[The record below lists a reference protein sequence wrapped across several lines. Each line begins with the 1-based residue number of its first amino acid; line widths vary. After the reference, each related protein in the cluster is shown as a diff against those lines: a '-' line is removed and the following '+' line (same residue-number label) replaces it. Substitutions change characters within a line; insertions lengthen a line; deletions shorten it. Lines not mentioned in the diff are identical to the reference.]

1 MSIILTI
8 IFVYFVAKIVYD
20 FRKEKDYSKESTLGY
35 LASTIGVLGTFV
47 GIFIGLAGFDVNN
60 MTESVPKLLEGM
72 KIAFATSI
80 VGMSG
85 AIYMKISSLKNT
97 KEEEE
102 ENIDDILELF
112 NTMIKES
119 RAVNQTL
126 LQNQRNTEE
135 IFNKMNESWSIN
147 QKELKEE
154 IKSLNNN
161 TIAKQQELITEFR
174 KFGEE
179 MTKSNSEALIEAL
192 NDVIKDFNN
201 KISEQF
207 GENFKELN
215 EAVGAL
221 LIWQENYKDT
231 IEITTQQLNKIFDS
245 IKNVDISIEKIAD
258 NSLLIK
264 ENNEN
269 LNMVLK
275 KVNDSQ
281 EVVITSI
288 QSLVDVSNQAKESIP
303 NIDKYFENTNIH
315 IRNTVDNLQDSI
327 DKNIDI
333 FEGHVEK
340 ITMNVSQASALSL
353 EEIKKL
359 FVESNETFKLGIQDQ
374 INQFNSIMEQLKI
387 CIPDINNHLAET
399 QERFNNTLT
408 AFTSEVQN
416 ALQLNMESMNS
427 QTETLKN
434 TTNRINNN
442 LDSVITDSTKRLE
455 DITSNTS
462 SQIREI
468 IEEMEKVFEQ
478 KVEQLDK
485 LLETELTKSLNSL
498 GSQLITISER
508 FSEDYI
514 PLADK
519 LREVIMIV
527 EGVK

>member
-1 MSIILTI
+1 MSVILTV
-8 IFVYFVAKIVYD
+8 IFVCIVAKIVYD
-20 FRKEKDYSKESTLGY
+20 FRKEKNYSKESSLGY
-35 LASTIGVLGTFV
+35 LSSTIGVLGTFV

-80 VGMSG
+80 VGMGG

-102 ENIDDILELF
+102 EDIDDIVELF
-112 NTMIKES
+112 NAMIKES

-126 LQNQRNTEE
+126 LQNQKNTEE
-135 IFNKMNESWSIN
+135 IFNKINENWSTN

-154 IKSLNNN
+154 IINLNNN
-161 TIAKQQELITEFR
+161 TISKQEELIVEFK

-179 MTKSNSEALIEAL
+179 MAKSNSEALIEAL

-221 LIWQENYKDT
+221 LIWQENYKQT
-231 IEITTQQLNKIFDS
+231 IEITTEQLNKTFDS

-258 NSLLIK
+258 NSVLIK
-264 ENNEN
+264 ENNEH
-269 LNMVLK
+269 LNTVLGE
-275 KVNDSQ
+275 VHESQ
-281 EVVITSI
+281 NVVTSSI
-288 QSLVDVSNQAKESIP
+288 KSLVEVSNQAKESIP
-303 NIDKYFENTNIH
+303 NIDRYFENTNTH
-315 IRNTVDNLQDSI
+315 IRNTVDNLQGSI
-327 DKNIDI
+327 DKNIEI
-333 FEGHVEK
+333 FESHIEK
-340 ITMNVSQASALSL
+340 ITMDVSQASAISL
-353 EEIKKL
+353 EAIKKL
-359 FVESNETFKLGIQDQ
+359 FVESNELFKVGVEEQLS
-374 INQFNSIMEQLKI
+374 QFNDIIEQLKV
-387 CIPDINNHLAET
+387 CIPDINDHLAQT

-416 ALQLNMESMNS
+416 TLQVNMESMNS
-427 QTETLKN
+427 QSEVLKN
-434 TTNRINNN
+434 TTNRINNS

-455 DITSNTS
+455 DITSNTAA
-462 SQIREI
+462 QIREI

-478 KVEQLDK
+478 KVDQLDK
-485 LLETELTKSLNSL
+485 LLEIELTKSLNSL

-519 LREVIMIV
+519 LREVVMIA
-527 EGVK
+527 EGVR

>member
-8 IFVYFVAKIVYD
+8 IFVFAVAKIVYD
-20 FRKEKDYSKESTLGY
+20 FRIEKNYSKESSLGY
-35 LASTIGVLGTFV
+35 LSSTIGVLGTFI
-47 GIFIGLAGFDVNN
+47 GIFIGLAGFDVND
-60 MTESVPKLLEGM
+60 MSTSVPKLLDGM

-80 VGMSG
+80 VGMAG
-85 AIYMKISSLKNT
+85 AIYMKHSSLKNT

-102 ENIDDILELF
+102 DIDDIVELF
-112 NTMIKES
+112 NAMIKES
-119 RAVNQTL
+119 RVVNQTL
-126 LQNQRNTEE
+126 LENQKNTEE
-135 IFNKMNESWSIN
+135 IFNKINENWSNN

-154 IKSLNNN
+154 IINLNNN
-161 TIAKQQELITEFR
+161 TIAKQEELIKEFK

-179 MTKSNSEALIEAL
+179 MAKSNSEALIEAL
-192 NDVIKDFNN
+192 NNVIKDFNN

-221 LIWQENYKDT
+221 LVWQENYKQT
-231 IEITTQQLNKIFDS
+231 IEITTEQLNKTFNS
-245 IKNVDISIEKIAD
+245 IKNVDISIEKIAN
-258 NSLLIK
+258 NSVLIK

-269 LNMVLK
+269 LNILLGK
-275 KVNDSQ
+275 IDESQ
-281 EVVITSI
+281 NIVTESI
-288 QSLVDVSNQAKESIP
+288 KSLVDVSNQAKESIP

-340 ITMNVSQASALSL
+340 ITMDVSQASALSL

-374 INQFNSIMEQLKI
+374 INQFNSIMEELKI

-434 TTNRINNN
+434 TTNRINNS

-455 DITSNTS
+455 DVTSNTAA
-462 SQIREI
+462 QIREI

-508 FSEDYI
+508 FSEDYT

-519 LREVIMIV
+519 LREV
-527 EGVK
+527 VKIAERAR